1 MAAKKVTGVSNGGAL
16 AGIGGLM
23 KKPSATAKKVAA
35 AKAAATT
42 NYRGGN
48 KSVINVGLTKP
59 ARAKLERQVIDAD
72 KTAMRARMI
81 QSKAKKSK

>member
-1 MAAKKVTGVSNGGAL
+1 MAEKKALKAKPIVKSTV
-16 AGIGGLM
+16 
-23 KKPSATAKKVAA
+23 KKIAA

-48 KSVINVGLTKP
+48 KSLINVGLTKA

-81 QSKAKKSK
+81 QSKAKKAK